1 MIDSS
6 QSTSTRPYLL
16 RALYEWCA
24 DNALTPYVA
33 AYVDDSVRVPREYVK
48 NNEIVL
54 NISMDATSNLQIGND
69 FLRFKA
75 RFGGQAREIVVPID
89 HIIAIYARENGQGMA
104 FPVPQAV
111 PPRGEV
117 QEAAPA
123 ERPSKGLRPV
133 DTRSGDAAATPPR
146 AQATPNPLLQ
156 SSIEVAQTAVKEPV
170 KLVKL
175 KAAPTPSK
183 ESLADD
189 DTQPT
194 PPPSGAPAGA
204 GKNTP
209 RPALTRIK

>member
-33 AYVDDSVRVPREYVK
+33 AYVDDTVRVPREYVK

-69 FLRFKA
+69 FLQFKA

-111 PPRGEV
+111 QPRGEV
-117 QEAAPA
+117 KESPAA
-123 ERPSKGLRPV
+123 ERRQPGLRPV
-133 DTRSGDAAATPPR
+133 QDAPKPNIESVASEQ
-146 AQATPNPLLQ
+146 QANPLLQ
-156 SSIEVAQTAVKEPV
+156 SSVESAKDASNVVKPRIV
-170 KLVKL
+170 KLEA
-175 KAAPTPSK
+175 AAPVSSK
-183 ESLADD
+183 AGGKPDPND
-189 DTQPT
+189 PK
-194 PPPSGAPAGA
+194 PPSGAGSGA
-204 GKNTP
+204 Q
-209 RPALTRIK
+209 RPSLTRIK

>member
-24 DNALTPYVA
+24 DNGLTPYVA
-33 AYVDDSVRVPREYVK
+33 AYVDDSVKVPREHVK

-54 NISMDATSNLQIGND
+54 NISMDATSNLQIDND

-75 RFGGQAREIVVPID
+75 RFGGVAREIVVPIG

-117 QEAAPA
+117 KESPQAERRQGLRQVGMPAPVPAPA
-123 ERPSKGLRPV
+123 SVPSPAPQLAVAEP
-133 DTRSGDAAATPPR
+133 S
-146 AQATPNPLLQ
+146 NPLLQ
-156 SSIEVAQTAVKEPV
+156 PSMEPA
-170 KLVKL
+170 KIVKL
-175 KAAPTPSK
+175 KSAPTPSK
-183 ESLADD
+183 PSSDEAP
-189 DTQPT
+189 TEPT
-194 PPPSGAPAGA
+194 PPAGA
-204 GKNTP
+204 GKTP
-209 RPALTRIK
+209 SRPALTRIK